1 MGKLSFQ
8 YAVGRFCDPNK
19 IVDASIY
26 TKQSKEV
33 DTNGKYP
40 VVTRVALSM
49 DTENKDKA
57 TLYSDALKDNEAAL
71 GYIASVPTN

>member
-26 TKQSKEV
+26 TKQSKEI
-33 DTNGKYP
+33 DETAKYP
-40 VVTRVALSM
+40 LITRVALSM

-57 TLYSDALKDNEAAL
+57 TLYSDALRDNDAAL
-71 GYIASVPTN
+71 AYIASIPLN